1 MQTHAGSVSSV
12 AAPLPISTIVQ
23 CVVLD
28 GVSWETY
35 VRLLAEHGESG
46 GAHFTYDRG
55 RLEIMVLSA
64 AHEALKHALEVLV
77 EIFAEELNIDVR
89 GFGSTTFRRADLE
102 RGFEPDACFYIRQE
116 PSVRGKREIRLTVDP
131 PPDLVIEIDI
141 SHSSLNKLPIFAALG
156 IPEVWHHDGTKVTIV
171 TLEASA
177 YREVAESAALPGVT
191 GEVLS
196 RFVETNTQLQPTLW
210 RRSVRDWARNCL
222 TPVRE

>member
-1 MQTHAGSVSSV
+1 MQTHPESVSSV
-12 AAPLPISTIVQ
+12 AAPLPISTIVH

-35 VRLLAEHGESG
+35 ERLLAEHGESG

-64 AHEALKHALEVLV
+64 AHEAFKHALEVLV

-116 PSVRGKREIRLTVDP
+116 PYVRGKREIHLTVDP

-141 SHSSLNKLPIFAALG
+141 SHSSLNKLPLFAALG

-171 TLEASA
+171 TLEAGA

-222 TPVRE
+222 TPAQE